1 MAVVMV
7 EHETGE
13 RLPMI
18 LDLDGLPEP
27 FPCEW
32 LLSRRGSSTNTLVR
46 NARELDIMFNWVW
59 EREIDFLAR
68 IRSNQIFTEAEL
80 KGSLVER
87 LRHSIKS
94 FHASQEGAAT
104 RRTAQRPEPVA
115 AETFNQR
122 LMTVKAFFDFCF
134 EVELGAL
141 SSDDPMWSRI
151 QAHREHVSATLGRA
165 FVAEV
170 GSSTT
175 LVPDLQDAELESF
188 TAIISYRN
196 PNAYGV
202 NEHVRFRNY
211 ICATIMLR
219 YGLRIGELLSLRV
232 EDIVM
237 GRISE
242 IRVVRRPDDPTDPRK
257 PRPRVKRLA
266 RQLPIDEPNFAKELS
281 KYIDVHREAMMEA
294 GDADDH
300 DYLIVSDEGAPLH
313 PNTLGQYFRILRER
327 YPTDLPEN
335 LTAHMLRHTFS
346 TRVERHLRDA
356 GVNEQKRKEIL
367 AALRGDSRT
376 ESQDVYVRQEVIR
389 QAHKGLRTYHEKL
402 LTPEF

>member
-18 LDLDGLPEP
+18 VDLDGLPEP

-94 FHASQEGAAT
+94 ATALQAGAT
-104 RRTAQRPEPVA
+104 GLVVQRPEPVA

-122 LMTVKAFFDFCF
+122 LMTVKAFFDFSF
-134 EVELGAL
+134 AVELGAL
-141 SSDDPMWSRI
+141 SNDDPMWLRI
-151 QAHREHVSATLGRA
+151 QGHREHVSEVLGRA

-175 LVPDLQDAELESF
+175 LVSDLNDSELERF

-211 ICATIMLR
+211 ICAMIMLR
-219 YGLRIGELLSLRV
+219 YGLRMGELLSLRV

-242 IRVVRRPDDPTDPRK
+242 IRVVRRPDDPKDPRK
-257 PRPRVKRLA
+257 PRPKVKRLA

-281 KYIDVHREAMMEA
+281 EYIDLHREAMMEA

-313 PNTLGQYFRILRER
+313 PNTLGQYFRILRGR
-327 YPTDLPEN
+327 HPTDLPEN

-346 TRVERHLRDA
+346 TRVERHLREQ
-356 GVNEQKRKEIL
+356 GVKEQKRKEIL
-367 AALRGDSRT
+367 AALRGDSST

-389 QAHKGLRTYHEKL
+389 QGQKSLRAYHEKML
-402 LTPEF
+402 NPEF